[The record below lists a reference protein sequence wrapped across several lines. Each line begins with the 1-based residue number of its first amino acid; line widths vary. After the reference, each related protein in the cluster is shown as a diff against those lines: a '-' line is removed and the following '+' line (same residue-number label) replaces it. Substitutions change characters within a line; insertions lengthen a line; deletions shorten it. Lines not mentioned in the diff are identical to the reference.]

1 MMMSEIT
8 NPNPCLH
15 TCLSIVDFSTAS
27 AKMFRRTKDSIV
39 SGGDDSC
46 FELNWIEP
54 DQWST
59 FCANFVAQAARKLHQ
74 IIYFL
79 YSVEGK
85 GVEWQKCQEKNVN
98 VFMLTCNTLSSEN
111 IKTQKNVVLVSSC
124 REANYDKSRDKIPS
138 AGRCSFLPL
147 FPWFAKLS
155 AKSKKRRNIFGDYHH
170 LLSIFGLSEFN
181 PIGTHVRW
189 RSLQPQNRFFYCF
202 AFCAPQAGNLLSRFF
217 SFAQQGERRLIKVY
231 LSWHNLR
238 LSGGAKRKEIE
249 NIQPVKQS
257 QLKVDKQ
264 EATFQSEASSL
275 CCTIACRENRRNT
288 LGLGSI
294 FYFVFDQQA
303 FNHTLTNHPNKFFSS
318 GIWKVVNSS
327 FARLRLM
334 TEILN
339 IKCHVTNYQEMW
351 ISAGVRNVFFGKE
364 KP

>member
-138 AGRCSFLPL
+138 PGRCSFLPL

-155 AKSKKRRNIFGDYHH
+155 AKSKKDEIFLGIITTCCRFSGFLNLIRLVLMFDEDHYNRRID
-170 LLSIFGLSEFN
+170 
-181 PIGTHVRW
+181 
-189 RSLQPQNRFFYCF
+189 FFI
-202 AFCAPQAGNLLSRFF
+202 ASRFVHRKRGIYCLD
-217 SFAQQGERRLIKVY
+217 S
-231 LSWHNLR
+231 LR
-238 LSGGAKRKEIE
+238 LRNKA
-249 NIQPVKQS
+249 
-257 QLKVDKQ
+257 
-264 EATFQSEASSL
+264 
-275 CCTIACRENRRNT
+275 RE
-288 LGLGSI
+288 
-294 FYFVFDQQA
+294 D
-303 FNHTLTNHPNKFFSS
+303 
-318 GIWKVVNSS
+318 
-327 FARLRLM
+327 
-334 TEILN
+334 
-339 IKCHVTNYQEMW
+339 
-351 ISAGVRNVFFGKE
+351 
-364 KP
+364 